1 MIITHSKKLFAKYLL
16 TSILILTM
24 AFIFAGCNSSYP
36 IEIENNLAS
45 ISLAFEKSENGS
57 DFYTTIKPFMDPEKP
72 EFAIEFARKLKDIK
86 QMGVKTIEFK
96 VIGLKK
102 NFKIEGSNVTR
113 VKIKEIYEK
122 DNKVSS
128 INYWADFTL
137 KNDKAYF
144 SDLAFE
150 KLTTGNITLYYDEKL
165 EPISKEIF
173 QSIKTAYGKVSGVIP
188 GRTEKIVVKA
198 YSDSKIFA
206 SFVKPSIGFDMLG
219 WNEAGEAVKINF
231 GLVKWNNMETET
243 LKKMLDTV
251 LTHEITHL
259 ISGKMSGNNIPYW
272 FAEGLATYV
281 ENSPADGLPSLSLDN
296 LAAQNIENITD
307 EKLLRQ
313 YYIDSEI
320 YIKNFIRK
328 KGMGELIR
336 ILKLMGEYPVNIVD
350 AGSSM
355 ELTNKVFAEI
365 IKKEYNLDT
374 RKFGEMLLK

>member
-1 MIITHSKKLFAKYLL
+1 MIRTHGRKLIAKYLL
-16 TSILILTM
+16 AMMLILSL
-24 AFIFAGCNSSYP
+24 AFIFSGCNSSYP
-36 IEIENNLAS
+36 KGIENDLSN
-45 ISLAFEKSENGS
+45 ISATFEKSKNGT
-57 DFYTTIKPFMDPEKP
+57 DFYTKIKPFIDPEKP

-86 QMGVKTIEFK
+86 KMGVKRIEFK
-96 VIGLKK
+96 VIGIKK
-102 NFKIEGSNVTR
+102 NFNVEGNAAR
-113 VKIKEIYEK
+113 VKIKENYEK

-150 KLTTGNITLYYDEKL
+150 NLTDGNITLYYDEKL

-173 QSIKTAYGKVSGVIP
+173 QSIKTAYGKVSDVLP
-188 GRTEKIVVKA
+188 GGTEKVVVKA
-198 YSDSKIFA
+198 YSDNKIFA

-231 GLVKWNNMETET
+231 GLIKWKSMEAAT
-243 LKKMLDTV
+243 LKKMLDKV

-281 ENSPADGLPSLSLDN
+281 ENSPAVGLPSVSLDN

-336 ILKLMGEYPVNIVD
+336 ILELMGEYPVNLED

-355 ELTNKVFAEI
+355 ELSNKVFAEI
-365 IKKEYNLDT
+365 IKKEYNFDT